1 MSLLERLK
9 NLFIKSA
16 HPASAEDIDPTDYQ
30 HISFRVGIVEFADNV
45 ESDSGKVLGRL
56 LGQSD
61 SLQVFYIDEPFGK
74 AFLSLESRTIFD
86 MIDRGQAIIDKTG
99 ADVIIWGY
107 REGSKIRLNFQTGK
121 QYEIEDKSFV
131 TLLDSLYIPA
141 AALENPALFPPALLS
156 LIFGAVL
163 SALTPTD
170 TESRI
175 YRRYLLKKT
184 IYTLTQDNSA
194 KQLSVEYLPYIMNFL
209 GIIYLSYAYDQND
222 GRNFKTIHNL
232 LNTALKHQDLIT
244 NPIHL
249 GCIYYHIAQLY
260 DSATVYTTRNPSGYF
275 KGAISYYRQAQ
286 KYLSKYTYAYDY
298 GYISYKLADLFFNYW
313 KQTED
318 LQALRDAVFQL
329 REAEKIYTYAVFPKF
344 WAEIQGKLG
353 QMLALLG
360 SITKSTEISEV
371 AITSYRNQQKIV
383 SEKRNPLAWGRI
395 QESIADIHY
404 HLGQNGGGRSHFE
417 EALEYYH
424 DALYIYENLQQSG
437 DIKKVTTGIARTR
450 RALNQS

>member
-1 MSLLERLK
+1 MKLLRKLK
-9 NLFIKSA
+9 NFFFPPVSSDEKLLNENNF
-16 HPASAEDIDPTDYQ
+16 HVRFT
-30 HISFRVGIVEFADNV
+30 VGVIEFADNV
-45 ESDSGKVLGRL
+45 ESDGGRNFCKL
-56 LGQSD
+56 LENRPD
-61 SLQVFYIDEPFGK
+61 LNVFYFDEPFPK
-74 AFLSLESRTIFD
+74 NFLTLESRTFFD
-86 MIDRGQAIIDKTG
+86 MIDRGQTIIDRTK
-99 ADVIIWGY
+99 ADVIIWGC
-107 REGSKIRLNFQTGK
+107 RENDKIRLNFQTGK

-141 AALENPALFPPALLS
+141 AALENPALFPPALLN

-163 SALTPTD
+163 SALSPYN

-175 YRRYLLKKT
+175 YRRYLLKKV
-184 IYTLTQDNSA
+184 IHALTQDQSA
-194 KQLSVEYLPYIMNFL
+194 KQLSVEYMPYIMNFL
-209 GIIYLSYAYDQND
+209 GIIYLSYAYDQED

-232 LNTALKHQDLIT
+232 LNAALKHQDLIT

-249 GCIYYHIAQLY
+249 GCIYYHIGQLY

-313 KQTED
+313 KQKED

-360 SITKSTEISEV
+360 NITKSAEISEV
-371 AITSYRNQQKIV
+371 AITSYRNQQKII
-383 SEKRNPLAWGRI
+383 SEKRSPLAWGHI
-395 QESIADIHY
+395 QENIADIHY
-404 HLGQNGGGRSHFE
+404 HLGQNGCGRSHFE
-417 EALEYYH
+417 EALEAYH
-424 DALYIYENLQQSG
+424 DALYIYENYQSSS
-437 DIKKVTTGIARTR
+437 DIKKLTTSIARTR
-450 RALNQS
+450 RALSQS

>member
-1 MSLLERLK
+1 MTQVHRV
-9 NLFIKSA
+9 
-16 HPASAEDIDPTDYQ
+16 
-30 HISFRVGIVEFADNV
+30 SFEAKLHAGILAN
-45 ESDSGKVLGRL
+45 GL
-56 LGQSD
+56 
-61 SLQVFYIDEPFGK
+61 
-74 AFLSLESRTIFD
+74 
-86 MIDRGQAIIDKTG
+86 
-99 ADVIIWGY
+99 
-107 REGSKIRLNFQTGK
+107 RLNFQTGK

-170 TESRI
+170 TESRV

-286 KYLSKYTYAYDY
+286 KYQSKYTYAYDY

-371 AITSYRNQQKIV
+371 AITSYQKKKKIV

-424 DALYIYENLQQSG
+424 DALYIYENLQQSS